1 MNLLERAVS
10 PTPTFF
16 QKLRNIGLALA
27 AISAAIIASPVAL
40 PAIVVTIAELSR
52 CCGNRAECGESG
64 HHSGRQVTPRKMLC
78 CPRLCKRRRG
88 FFTLFIPPG
97 FI

>member
-27 AISAAIIASPVAL
+27 AISAAIIAAPVTL
-40 PAIVVTIAELSR
+40 PAIVTTIAGYLAVAGSVLS
-52 CCGNRAECGESG
+52 GVS
-64 HHSGRQVTPRKMLC
+64 QITVT
-78 CPRLCKRRRG
+78 G
-88 FFTLFIPPG
+88 DQ
-97 FI
+97 